1 MRVPSG
7 DSHRAARQWGFLSFF
22 TVRYSAVVSELKFA
36 SAWFLLLIMAVSA
49 VGCGDSVELVYV
61 EGTVTLDSQPIPD
74 AEVIFRPEDGRPSAA
89 TTDSKGHYVLHYLP
103 DRAGA
108 LPGTHRVVISTYIE
122 ADPDSPNPVIQEG
135 RAEAIPECYNTSTT
149 LTAELK
155 PGQSDTL
162 DFALRSTQVT
172 GL

>member
-1 MRVPSG
+1 MAHEVKVSYAY
-7 DSHRAARQWGFLSFF
+7 DLFLI
-22 TVRYSAVVSELKFA
+22 
-36 SAWFLLLIMAVSA
+36 LILFV

-61 EGTVTLDSQPIPD
+61 EGTVTLESEPIPD
-74 AEVIFRPEDGRPSAA
+74 AEVIFQPEDGRPSAG
-89 TTDSKGHYVLHYLP
+89 TTDSQGHYVLHYLP
-103 DRAGA
+103 ERAGA

-122 ADPDSPNPVIQEG
+122 ADPDSPNPIIQEG
-135 RAEAIPECYNTSTT
+135 RAEAVPECYNTKTT

-162 DFALRSTQVT
+162 DFALHATQVT